1 MFIIKK
7 GVVVLD
13 YIYICVHVKVKYFQK
28 NKSHHFPLLVMIF
41 FTMEASDWLLVWVN
55 YSEISKIQ
63 KTSPLVNGSTLAQR
77 FSNFYSQS
85 TFKTVEQHKFKI
97 KKCWLDFD
105 KMLFP
110 ANQKTIKIQYFLT
123 SFNNLQSFDPTNFTK
138 FYYF

>member
-13 YIYICVHVKVKYFQK
+13 YIYICVHIKVKYFQK
-28 NKSHHFPLLVMIF
+28 NSSNHFPLFCDDF

-63 KTSPLVNGSTLAQR
+63 KTSPLVNGSTLAQW
-77 FSNFYSQS
+77 FSNFHTQS

-97 KKCWLDFD
+97 KKCWLDFG